1 MERIKAGSCADTAV
15 YDEVVYE
22 VQIPG
27 VPDIC
32 TKDKDKFQESN
43 YFLKKLINQYLV
55 GIPHYLLLSCFQ
67 GQLPVHF

>member
-1 MERIKAGSCADTAV
+1 MERIKAGSCVDTAV

-27 VPDIC
+27 GPDIC

-43 YFLKKLINQYLV
+43 YFLKKIN
-55 GIPHYLLLSCFQ
+55 
-67 GQLPVHF
+67 